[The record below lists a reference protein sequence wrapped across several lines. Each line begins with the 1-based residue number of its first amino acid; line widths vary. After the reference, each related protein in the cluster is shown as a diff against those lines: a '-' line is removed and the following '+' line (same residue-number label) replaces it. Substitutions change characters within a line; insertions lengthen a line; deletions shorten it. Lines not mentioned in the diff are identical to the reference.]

1 MGGVLLALPPVHLK
15 GSCLQLLAACRGKGL
30 FWASSIP
37 TGIWAGLQGP
47 RTDLR
52 LDLGQ
57 ACQEEYEESLSI
69 LRAVTSAGSP
79 SHKAC
84 FSQVRDSLPA
94 TLRQHM
100 DEGRIQVDII
110 NITNGSVVVE
120 FNLLMTAD
128 LDVREVSAGFLS
140 AFQNTSMLEVVRGK
154 TIIQGMLGCAQ
165 C

>member
-1 MGGVLLALPPVHLK
+1 
-15 GSCLQLLAACRGKGL
+15 
-30 FWASSIP
+30 
-37 TGIWAGLQGP
+37 
-47 RTDLR
+47 
-52 LDLGQ
+52 
-57 ACQEEYEESLSI
+57 
-69 LRAVTSAGSP
+69 
-79 SHKAC
+79 
-84 FSQVRDSLPA
+84 
-94 TLRQHM
+94 M